1 MKLHIFHNTAT
12 LVGTEKEFGEI
23 IGHPEGTT
31 AEALQEL
38 ALDAGLY
45 ASMRVGKWHLSGSWR
60 QFADFIGYPEAT
72 DLSDFSMAFKR
83 IHPEVEITL
92 SPA

>member
-1 MKLHIFHNTAT
+1 MKLHTFHNTVT
-12 LVGTEKEFGEI
+12 LVGTLKEFSEI

-31 AEALQEL
+31 SEALQEL

-45 ASMRVGKWHLSGSWR
+45 VNVQSGKWRLSGNWR

-72 DLSDFSMAFKR
+72 DLSNFSMAFKR
-83 IHPEVEITL
+83 IHPEVEITP